1 MDFDLWLET
10 EHLEGLTDDFCNI
23 HVTLPTGE
31 AYALNVWTFS
41 FFEVA
46 RRQGE
51 ETASTDIADRYILP
65 PDLFVADLSRA
76 TVESVVNDMLQRGTM
91 PPDCRLSD
99 DDCEPTEGTAT

>member
-10 EHLEGLTDDFCNI
+10 EHLEGATDDFCNI
-23 HVTLPTGE
+23 HVTVSNGE

-51 ETASTDIADRYILP
+51 ETASTAIADRYLLP
-65 PDLFVADLSRA
+65 PDLFVADLGRK
-76 TVESVVNDMLQRGTM
+76 TVASVVNDMLDRGTM
-91 PPDCRLSD
+91 PPDCRLTD
-99 DDCEPTEGTAT
+99 DDLGATEGTAT